1 MTYDE
6 LIRDEKRQAEV
17 QRDRERLSREM
28 EREVERIR
36 NYIRTGHSRPP
47 STECDKSR

>member
-17 QRDRERLSREM
+17 QRHRERLSEEM

-36 NYIRTGHSRPP
+36 NYIRFGDTRS
-47 STECDKSR
+47 STTEVGKEK

>member
-17 QRDRERLSREM
+17 LRDRERLSKEM
-28 EREVERIR
+28 EREVEHIR
-36 NYIRTGHSRPP
+36 NYIRYGEARS
-47 STECDKSR
+47 STTEAGKGK